1 MRLPSVEINQT
12 FARLGANSS
21 PSSLEIDAKLGEM
34 EVDYNQSHPNQV
46 VPDIEIE
53 QQDVIVD
60 IDTTRA
66 WAELGRREFNELVD
80 HLKQEARQSTYQ
92 SIARIAREGD
102 RLGAIENEEDAIAEI
117 ARDNSFDNKEAVLAA
132 IPESPPD
139 INVQPGEVNI
149 ESGYDPRDFELRVE
163 DNTPNIK
170 GETGQLEIYLEQEPE
185 LNIIPPEIDYRA

>member
-12 FARLGANSS
+12 FARVGADSS
-21 PSSLEIDAKLGEM
+21 PATFEVESQLGEM

-46 VPDIEIE
+46 ISDVEIE

-80 HLKQEARQSTYQ
+80 HLEQEARQSTYE

-117 ARDNSFDNKEAVLAA
+117 ARDNSFDDTEVVMAA

-139 INVQPGEVNI
+139 INVQPGEVNV
-149 ESGYDPRDFELRVE
+149 ESGYDPRDFEVRIG
-163 DNTPNIK
+163 DSSPNISS
-170 GETGQLEIYLEQEPE
+170 EASQLEIYLEQEADVD
-185 LNIIPPEIDYRA
+185 IIAPEIDYRA